1 MQGFRW
7 VSTHLSKPDASHH
20 KVAENSFSVSE
31 AKKIRR
37 SQNPTILKNM
47 SIPETT
53 IQNVLNACDIVEVIE
68 GYVRLARSG
77 RNFKARCPFHNE
89 KTPSFM
95 VNPEKQIFHC
105 FGCNTGGNAISFIM
119 KMEGL
124 TYPEAIRKL
133 AKKYSIEIKEIFSNS
148 KTDEKLA
155 EERETIYK
163 IISDAGLFFQKHLEE
178 NAVIKNW
185 LKKRGL
191 TDETIEKFQ
200 IGYAPKSSKTLL
212 NAAVKKGYSKD
223 LLYKSGVISGDKDF
237 FINRVMFPIFD
248 ITGRIVAFGGRVL
261 DDAIQP
267 KYLNSPETAVYSKS
281 RVLYGLNFAGKSVRE
296 SNSAIILEGY
306 VDVIMCH
313 QYGITNTVAT
323 LGTAF
328 TPQHS
333 SLLKRYTD
341 NVLVAYDPDTA
352 GRSSAIRSCEV
363 LLNDDLYVKIAQLP
377 DGKDSDEILITDGA
391 AAVKNVFSNS
401 KSYID
406 FFIDEKSTA
415 AAGFDVKTIEGKRGL
430 IKLALP
436 VIAKIPNAVVKSE
449 YIKTL
454 SERLGVREEIIKEE
468 LARLKT
474 EIKRYGGDSKQRL
487 PEVEN
492 KINIEERNLI
502 SVLAGDIKLM
512 DYIPED
518 LQIDFNSD
526 EIKFFFETLRSLRKK
541 GRDSVTSAELVEI
554 AGSDLIS
561 KILTAADFK
570 PSSPEKFVKSF
581 ADAVSVMMER
591 KKLDK
596 IKVDDMEKFVEISR
610 KMKGTKK

>member
-1 MQGFRW
+1 
-7 VSTHLSKPDASHH
+7 
-20 KVAENSFSVSE
+20 
-31 AKKIRR
+31 
-37 SQNPTILKNM
+37 M
-47 SIPETT
+47 SIQEAT
-53 IQNVLNACDIVEVIE
+53 IQNVLSACDIVEVIE
-68 GYVRLARSG
+68 GYVRLTRSG

-89 KTPSFM
+89 KTPSFI

-105 FGCNTGGNAISFIM
+105 FGCNVGGNAIGFIM
-119 KMEGL
+119 KMDGL

-133 AKKYSIEIKEIFSNS
+133 AKKCNIEIKETYSN
-148 KTDEKLA
+148 TDDKLA
-155 EERETIYK
+155 KERETIYN
-163 IISDAGLFFQKHLEE
+163 ISNDAGLFFQKHLAE
-178 NAVIKNW
+178 NAVIKNY

-200 IGYAPKSSKTLL
+200 IGYAPKSSSTLF

-223 LLYKSGVISGDKDF
+223 LLYKSGVISGEKDF
-237 FINRVMFPIFD
+237 FINRVIFPIFD

-261 DDAIQP
+261 DDTIQP
-267 KYLNSPETAVYSKS
+267 KYLNSPETAIYSKS
-281 RVLYGLNFAGKSVRE
+281 RVLYGLNFAGKKIRE
-296 SNSAIILEGY
+296 NNSAIILEGY

-341 NVLVAYDPDTA
+341 NVVVAYDPDTA

-377 DGKDSDEILITDGA
+377 DGKDSDEILISDGA
-391 AAVKNVFSNS
+391 AAVRNVFSNS

-406 FFIDEKSTA
+406 FFIDEKSSA
-415 AAGFDVKTIEGKRGL
+415 SAGFDVKTIEGKRGL

-436 VIAKIPNAVVKSE
+436 VISKIPNAVVKSE

-454 SERLGVREEIIKEE
+454 SERLGVREEIIKTE

-474 EIKRYGGDSKQRL
+474 ETKRYGGDSQQQM
-487 PEVEN
+487 PPAEN
-492 KINIEERNLI
+492 KIGIEERNFI

-512 DYIPED
+512 DYIPEN
-518 LQIDFNSD
+518 LQIDFNSE
-526 EIKFFFETLRSLRKK
+526 EIKKVFDTLRELRKK

-554 AGSDLIS
+554 TGSEMISRILIAG
-561 KILTAADFK
+561 DFK
-570 PSSPEKFVKSF
+570 PSEPEKFVRSF
-581 ADAVSVMMER
+581 ADAVSIIMEK
-591 KKLDK
+591 KKLEK
-596 IKVDDMEKFVEISR
+596 IKVSDIKKFVEISR
-610 KMKGTKK
+610 KMKGSKK

>member
-1 MQGFRW
+1 
-7 VSTHLSKPDASHH
+7 
-20 KVAENSFSVSE
+20 
-31 AKKIRR
+31 
-37 SQNPTILKNM
+37 M
-47 SIPETT
+47 SIPEAT

-68 GYVRLARSG
+68 GYVRLTRSG

-105 FGCNTGGNAISFIM
+105 FGCNIGGNAISFIM

-133 AKKYSIEIKEIFSNS
+133 AKKCNIEIKETYSQ
-148 KTDEKLA
+148 TDDKLA

-163 IISDAGLFFQKHLEE
+163 ILNDAGLFFQKHLAE

-191 TDETIEKFQ
+191 NEETIEKFQ

-212 NAAVKKGYSKD
+212 AAAVKKGYSKD
-223 LLYKSGVISGDKDF
+223 LLYKSGVISGEKDF

-261 DDAIQP
+261 DDEVQP

-281 RVLYGLNFAGKSVRE
+281 RVLYGLNFAGKNIRE

-313 QYGITNTVAT
+313 QYGLTNTVAT

-333 SLLKRYTD
+333 SLLKRYAD

-377 DGKDSDEILITDGA
+377 DGKDSDEILISDGA
-391 AAVKNVFSNS
+391 AAVKNIFSNS

-406 FFIDEKSTA
+406 FFIDEKSA
-415 AAGFDVKTIEGKRGL
+415 SASGFDVKTIEGKRGL
-430 IKLALP
+430 VKLALP

-468 LARLKT
+468 LSRLKT
-474 EIKRYGGDSKQRL
+474 EIKRYGSDSKQQV
-487 PEVEN
+487 PAVEK
-492 KINIEERNLI
+492 KIDIEERNFI
-502 SVLAGDIKLM
+502 SMLAGNLKYM
-512 DYIPED
+512 DDIPEN
-518 LQIDFNSD
+518 LQFDFTSD
-526 EIKFFFETLRSLRKK
+526 EIGNIFSVLRDLRKT
-541 GRDSVTSAELVEI
+541 GRDSVEPSELVKL
-554 AGSDLIS
+554 AGSDGVS
-561 KILTAADFK
+561 KILISDFT
-570 PSSPEKFVKSF
+570 PANPQKFVKDFISNR
-581 ADAVSVMMER
+581 ER
-591 KKLDK
+591 KTPDK
-596 IKVDDMEKFVEISR
+596 IKDNDEEKFLKSTQDFAR
-610 KMKGTKK
+610 KMKGSKK

>member
-1 MQGFRW
+1 
-7 VSTHLSKPDASHH
+7 
-20 KVAENSFSVSE
+20 
-31 AKKIRR
+31 
-37 SQNPTILKNM
+37 M
-47 SIPETT
+47 SIPEAT
-53 IQNVLNACDIVEVIE
+53 IQNILSSSDIVEVIE
-68 GYVRLARSG
+68 GYVRLTKSG

-105 FGCNTGGNAISFIM
+105 FGCNIGGNAIGFIM

-133 AKKYSIEIKEIFSNS
+133 AKKCNIEINETYS
-148 KTDEKLA
+148 KTNDKLS
-155 EERETIYK
+155 EERDAIYK
-163 IISDAGLFFQKHLEE
+163 ILNDAGLFFQKHLAE
-178 NAVIKNW
+178 NAVIKNY

-212 NAAVKKGYSKD
+212 SAAVKKGYSKD
-223 LLYKSGVISGDKDF
+223 LLYKSGVISNEKDF

-261 DDAIQP
+261 DDATEATEGSPRGRSPVGAIVP

-281 RVLYGLNFAGKSVRE
+281 RVLYGLNFAGKSIRE
-296 SNSAIILEGY
+296 NNSAVILEGY

-341 NVLVAYDPDTA
+341 NITIAYDPDTA

-377 DGKDSDEILITDGA
+377 DGKDSDEILISDGA
-391 AAVKNVFSNS
+391 DKLKNIFSNS

-406 FFIDEKSTA
+406 FFIDEKSDS
-415 AAGFDVKTIEGKRGL
+415 FDVKTIEGKRGL
-430 IKLALP
+430 IKLAIP
-436 VIAKIPNAVVKSE
+436 VISKIPNAVVKSE
-449 YIKTL
+449 YIKAL
-454 SERLGVREEIIKEE
+454 SERLAVREEIIKEE
-468 LARLKT
+468 LSRLKT
-474 EIKRYGGDSKQRL
+474 EIKRYGSDSKQQM
-487 PEVEN
+487 PPAEN
-492 KINIEERNLI
+492 KINIEERNII

-518 LQIDFNSD
+518 LQIEFNSG
-526 EIKFFFETLRSLRKK
+526 EIKNFFETLRMLRKK
-541 GRDSVTSAELVEI
+541 GRDSITSAELVEI
-554 AGSDLIS
+554 AGSDVIS
-561 KILTAADFK
+561 KILTAGDFK
-570 PSSPEKFVKSF
+570 PSDPEKFVKSF
-581 ADAVSVMMER
+581 ADAVSIRMER

-596 IKVDDMEKFVEISR
+596 IKVSDMEKFVEISR
-610 KMKGTKK
+610 KMKGSKKEHGTDTE

>member
-1 MQGFRW
+1 
-7 VSTHLSKPDASHH
+7 
-20 KVAENSFSVSE
+20 
-31 AKKIRR
+31 
-37 SQNPTILKNM
+37 M
-47 SIPETT
+47 SIPEAT
-53 IQNVLNACDIVEVIE
+53 IQNVLSACDIVEVIE
-68 GYVRLARSG
+68 GYVRLTRSG

-105 FGCNTGGNAISFIM
+105 FGCSIGGNAISFIM

-133 AKKYSIEIKEIFSNS
+133 AKKCNIEIKEIFSNS
-148 KTDEKLA
+148 KTDDKLA

-163 IISDAGLFFQKHLEE
+163 ILNDAGLFFQKHLEE
-178 NAVIKNW
+178 SAVIKNW

-200 IGYAPKSSKTLL
+200 IGYAPKSSRILF

-223 LLYKSGVISGDKDF
+223 LLYKSGVISNEKDF

-248 ITGRIVAFGGRVL
+248 ITGRVVAFGGRVL

-281 RVLYGLNFAGKSVRE
+281 RVLYGLNFAGKSIRE
-296 SNSAIILEGY
+296 NNSAIILEGY

-341 NVLVAYDPDTA
+341 NVIVAYDPDTA

-377 DGKDSDEILITDGA
+377 DGKDSDEILISDGA
-391 AAVKNVFSNS
+391 DKLKNIFSNS

-406 FFIDEKSTA
+406 FFIDEKSSA
-415 AAGFDVKTIEGKRGL
+415 SAGFDVKTIEGKRGL
-430 IKLALP
+430 VKLALP
-436 VIAKIPNAVVKSE
+436 VISKIPNAVVKSE

-474 EIKRYGGDSKQRL
+474 EIKRYGSDSKQQM

-492 KINIEERNLI
+492 KIDIEERNFI
-502 SVLAGDIKLM
+502 SMLAGDLKYM
-512 DYIPED
+512 DYIPEN
-518 LQIDFNSD
+518 LQFDFTSD
-526 EIKFFFETLRSLRKK
+526 ETGNIFSILRDLRKK
-541 GRDSVTSAELVEI
+541 GRDSVEPRELVKLS
-554 AGSDLIS
+554 GSDVVS
-561 KILTAADFK
+561 KILISDFK
-570 PSSPEKFVKSF
+570 PSDPEKFVKSF
-581 ADAVSVMMER
+581 VLKCEKKRLQQLKSGDVSEFL
-591 KKLDK
+591 KASK
-596 IKVDDMEKFVEISR
+596 
-610 KMKGTKK
+610 KMKGSKK

>member
-1 MQGFRW
+1 
-7 VSTHLSKPDASHH
+7 
-20 KVAENSFSVSE
+20 
-31 AKKIRR
+31 
-37 SQNPTILKNM
+37 M
-47 SIPETT
+47 SIPEAT
-53 IQNVLNACDIVEVIE
+53 IQNVLSACDIVEVIE
-68 GYVRLARSG
+68 GYVRLTRSG

-105 FGCNTGGNAISFIM
+105 FGCNVGGNAISFVM

-133 AKKYSIEIKEIFSNS
+133 AKKCNIEIKEIFSNS
-148 KTDEKLA
+148 KTDDKLA

-163 IISDAGLFFQKHLEE
+163 ILNDTGLFFQKHLAE

-191 TDETIEKFQ
+191 TDETLAKFQ

-223 LLYKSGVISGDKDF
+223 LLYKSGVISSDKDF

-281 RVLYGLNFAGKSVRE
+281 RVLYGLNFAGKSIRE
-296 SNSAIILEGY
+296 NNSAIILEGY
-306 VDVIMCH
+306 IDVIMCH

-341 NVLVAYDPDTA
+341 NIIVAYDPDTA
-352 GRSSAIRSCEV
+352 GRSSAIRSCET

-377 DGKDSDEILITDGA
+377 DGKDSDEILISDGA
-391 AAVKNVFSNS
+391 DKLKNVFSNS

-406 FFIDEKSTA
+406 FFIDEKSSSS
-415 AAGFDVKTIEGKRGL
+415 AGFDVKTIEGKRGL

-436 VIAKIPNAVVKSE
+436 VISKIPNAVVKSE

-474 EIKRYGGDSKQRL
+474 EIKRYGSDSKQQQ
-487 PEVEN
+487 PAVEK

-512 DYIPED
+512 DYIPEN
-518 LQIDFNSD
+518 LQIDFSSE
-526 EIKFFFETLRSLRKK
+526 EIKKIFDTLRELRKK
-541 GRDSVTSAELVEI
+541 GRDSVTSAELVEF
-554 AGSDLIS
+554 AGSEIIS
-561 KILTAADFK
+561 KILTAGDFN
-570 PSSPEKFVKSF
+570 PSEPEKFVKSF
-581 ADAVSVMMER
+581 ADAVSITMER
-591 KKLDK
+591 KKLEK
-596 IKVDDMEKFVEISR
+596 IKVCDIKKFVEISR
-610 KMKGTKK
+610 KMKGSKK

>member
-1 MQGFRW
+1 
-7 VSTHLSKPDASHH
+7 
-20 KVAENSFSVSE
+20 
-31 AKKIRR
+31 
-37 SQNPTILKNM
+37 M
-47 SIPETT
+47 SIPEAT
-53 IQNVLNACDIVEVIE
+53 IQNILSSSDIVEVIE
-68 GYVRLARSG
+68 GYVRLTRSG

-89 KTPSFM
+89 KTPSFT

-105 FGCNTGGNAISFIM
+105 FGCNIGGNAISFVM

-133 AKKYSIEIKEIFSNS
+133 AKKCNIEIKEFFSNS
-148 KTDEKLA
+148 KTDDKLS
-155 EERETIYK
+155 EERDAIYK
-163 IISDAGLFFQKHLEE
+163 ILNDAGLFFQKHLEE
-178 NAVIKNW
+178 NAAIKNY

-223 LLYKSGVISGDKDF
+223 LLYKSGVISGEKDF

-281 RVLYGLNFAGKSVRE
+281 RVLYGLNFAGKTVRE
-296 SNSAIILEGY
+296 NNSAIILEGY

-341 NVLVAYDPDTA
+341 NIIVAYDPDTA

-377 DGKDSDEILITDGA
+377 DGKDSDEILMSDGA
-391 AAVKNVFSNS
+391 DKLKNVFSNS

-406 FFIDEKSTA
+406 FFIDEKSSA
-415 AAGFDVKTIEGKRGL
+415 VAGFDVKTIEGKRGL

-436 VIAKIPNAVVKSE
+436 VISKIPNAVVKSE

-474 EIKRYGGDSKQRL
+474 EIKRYGADSKQQM

-492 KINIEERNLI
+492 KINIVEGNLI

-512 DYIPED
+512 DYIPEN
-518 LQIDFNSD
+518 LQIDFVSG
-526 EIKFFFETLRSLRKK
+526 ETKKIFDILRDLRKK
-541 GRDSVTSAELVEI
+541 GRDSVTSSELVEI
-554 AGSDLIS
+554 AGSEIIS
-561 KILTAADFK
+561 RILTAGDFK
-570 PSSPEKFVKSF
+570 PSEPEKFVRSF
-581 ADAVSVMMER
+581 ADAVSTIME
-591 KKLDK
+591 KKQLEK
-596 IKVDDMEKFVEISR
+596 IKVSDIEKFVEISR
-610 KMKGTKK
+610 KMKGSKK

>member
-1 MQGFRW
+1 
-7 VSTHLSKPDASHH
+7 
-20 KVAENSFSVSE
+20 
-31 AKKIRR
+31 
-37 SQNPTILKNM
+37 M
-47 SIPETT
+47 SIPEAT
-53 IQNVLNACDIVEVIE
+53 IQNVLSSSDIVEVIE
-68 GYVRLARSG
+68 GYVRLTRSG

-89 KTPSFM
+89 KTPSFV

-105 FGCNTGGNAISFIM
+105 FGCSIGGNAISFVM

-133 AKKYSIEIKEIFSNS
+133 AKKCNIEIKETYS
-148 KTDEKLA
+148 KTDDRQA

-163 IISDAGLFFQKHLEE
+163 ILNDAGLFFQKHLAE

-191 TDETIEKFQ
+191 TDETIGKFQ
-200 IGYAPKSSKTLL
+200 IGYAPKSSRILF

-223 LLYKSGVISGDKDF
+223 LLYKSGVISGEKDF

-261 DDAIQP
+261 DDAVQP
-267 KYLNSPETAVYSKS
+267 KYLNSPETVVYSKS
-281 RVLYGLNFAGKSVRE
+281 RVLYGLNFAGKSIRE
-296 SNSAIILEGY
+296 NNSAVILEGY

-328 TPQHS
+328 TLQHS

-341 NVLVAYDPDTA
+341 NVIVAYDPDTA

-377 DGKDSDEILITDGA
+377 DGKDSDEILISDG
-391 AAVKNVFSNS
+391 VDKLKNIFSNS

-406 FFIDEKSTA
+406 FFIDEKSSVS
-415 AAGFDVKTIEGKRGL
+415 AGFDVKTIEGKRGL

-436 VIAKIPNAVVKSE
+436 VISKIPNAVVKSE

-474 EIKRYGGDSKQRL
+474 DIKRYGGDSKQQV
-487 PEVEN
+487 PAVEK
-492 KINIEERNLI
+492 KIDIEERNLI
-502 SVLAGDIKLM
+502 SMLAGDLKYI
-512 DYIPED
+512 DYIPEN
-518 LQIDFNSD
+518 LQFDFTSD
-526 EIKFFFETLRSLRKK
+526 EIENIFSILCDLRKT
-541 GRDSVTSAELVEI
+541 GRESVEPRELVKL
-554 AGSDLIS
+554 AGSDGVS
-561 KILTAADFK
+561 KILISDFN
-570 PSSPEKFVKSF
+570 PAYPQKFVKDF
-581 ADAVSVMMER
+581 VSKRER
-591 KKLDK
+591 KNPDK
-596 IKVDDMEKFVEISR
+596 IKDNDEKKFLKSTQDFAR
-610 KMKGTKK
+610 KMKGSKK

>member
-1 MQGFRW
+1 
-7 VSTHLSKPDASHH
+7 
-20 KVAENSFSVSE
+20 
-31 AKKIRR
+31 
-37 SQNPTILKNM
+37 M
-47 SIPETT
+47 SIPEAT
-53 IQNVLNACDIVEVIE
+53 IQNVLSACDIVEVIE
-68 GYVRLARSG
+68 GYVRLTRSG

-105 FGCNTGGNAISFIM
+105 FGCNIGGNAISFVM

-133 AKKYSIEIKEIFSNS
+133 AKKCNIEIKEIFSNS
-148 KTDEKLA
+148 KTDDKLS

-163 IISDAGLFFQKHLEE
+163 ILNDTGLFFQKHLAE
-178 NAVIKNW
+178 NAVIKNY

-191 TDETIEKFQ
+191 TDETLEKFQ

-212 NAAVKKGYSKD
+212 SAAVKKGYSKD
-223 LLYKSGVISGDKDF
+223 LLYKSGVISNEKDF
-237 FINRVMFPIFD
+237 FINRVIFPIFD

-261 DDAIQP
+261 DDATEGSPVGAIQP

-281 RVLYGLNFAGKSVRE
+281 RVLYGLNFAGKNIRE
-296 SNSAIILEGY
+296 NNSAIILEGY

-341 NVLVAYDPDTA
+341 NVVVAYDPDTA

-377 DGKDSDEILITDGA
+377 DGKDSDEILLSDGA
-391 AAVKNVFSNS
+391 DKLKNVFSNS

-406 FFIDEKSTA
+406 FFIDEKSDS
-415 AAGFDVKTIEGKRGL
+415 FDVKTIEGKRGL

-436 VIAKIPNAVVKSE
+436 VISKIPNAVVKSE

-454 SERLGVREEIIKEE
+454 SERLGVKEEIIKEE

-474 EIKRYGGDSKQRL
+474 EIKRYGSDSKQQM
-487 PEVEN
+487 PGVEN
-492 KINIEERNLI
+492 KIDIEERNFI
-502 SVLAGDIKLM
+502 SMLAGDLKLI
-512 DYIPED
+512 DYIPEN
-518 LQIDFNSD
+518 LQFDFTSD
-526 EIKFFFETLRSLRKK
+526 ETGNIFFILRDLRKK
-541 GRDSVTSAELVEI
+541 GRDFIEPSELVKI
-554 AGSDLIS
+554 AGSDVIS
-561 KILTAADFK
+561 KILISDFK
-570 PSSPEKFVKSF
+570 PASPEKFVK
-581 ADAVSVMMER
+581 DAVARTYE
-591 KKLDK
+591 KKMLKD
-596 IKVDDMEKFVEISR
+596 IKVGDKEKFLRSTQDFAR
-610 KMKGTKK
+610 KMKGSKK